1 MPAVFIRENIRIS
14 LISIRSHMLRT
25 ILTVLIIAFGIMAL
39 VGILTAIES
48 IKGSISSNFARM
60 GSNTFS
66 IRNHGIRSHGPNEGA
81 NDYRQISYA
90 EARDFKERFQFPA
103 MASVYTFG
111 TGTATIKYESIKTN
125 PNIAV
130 LGVDE
135 NYLITGGFELTNGRN
150 FSTHELTKGTSVVI
164 VGSEIVKK
172 LFPNNQDPIE
182 KMITIGPQKYK
193 IVGVLKSKGSSM
205 GFSGDNQCMV
215 PLTNLRTFVSGKEL
229 SYTINVMVNNPLL
242 MDIAIGEATGLFKVI
257 RKVQPGENI
266 NFEVEKSDNLA
277 QMLMDNISY
286 VTLAATIIG
295 LITLLGAAIGL
306 MNIMLVSVTE
316 RTREIG
322 IRKAMGATSRMIQ
335 NQFLIEAIV
344 IGQLGGYLGIIL
356 GILIGNLMSLLL
368 SSSFVIPWVWIFS
381 GVLLCVGVGLASGI
395 FPAMKA
401 ARLDPIE
408 ALRYE

>member
-1 MPAVFIRENIRIS
+1 MRIFVRENIRIS
-14 LISIRSHMLRT
+14 LVSIRSHMLRT
-25 ILTVLIIAFGIMAL
+25 ILTVLIIASGIMAL

-48 IKGSISSNFARM
+48 IKGSINSNFARM

-66 IRNHGIRSHGPNEGA
+66 IRNHGIRMHGPNEGA
-81 NDYRQISYA
+81 NDYRQISYR
-90 EARDFKERFQFPA
+90 EAIEFKDRFLFPA
-103 MASVYTFG
+103 SVSVFTYG
-111 TGTATIKYESIKTN
+111 TVTATVKYESRKTN

-130 LGVDE
+130 IGVDE
-135 NYLITGGFELTNGRN
+135 NYLITSGFEVDYGRN
-150 FSTHELTKGTSVVI
+150 FSTQELNKGSYVVI
-164 VGSEIVKK
+164 VGSDIVKK
-172 LFPNNQDPIE
+172 LFPKEKNPVD

-193 IVGVLKSKGSSM
+193 IIGVLKSKGSSM
-205 GFSGDNQCMV
+205 GFSGDQNCLI
-215 PLTNLRTFVSGKEL
+215 PLTNLRQFVSGKEL

-242 MDIAIGEATGLFKVI
+242 MDVATGEATGLFKVI
-257 RKVQPGENI
+257 RKVQPGEKT

-277 QMLMDNISY
+277 QMLMDNIST

-295 LITLLGAAIGL
+295 FITLLSAAIGL

-322 IRKAMGATSRMIQ
+322 IRKAMGATSKMIK
-335 NQFLIEAIV
+335 NQFLVEAIV
-344 IGQLGGYLGIIL
+344 IGQLGGYLGIFL
-356 GILIGNLMSLLL
+356 GIIIGNGMSLLL
-368 SSSFVIPWVWIFS
+368 GSSFVIPWVWIFS
-381 GVLLCVGVGLASGI
+381 GVMLCIVVGLVSGI

>member
-1 MPAVFIRENIRIS
+1 MPIFVRENIRIS
-14 LISIRSHMLRT
+14 LVSIRSHMLRT

-48 IKGSISSNFARM
+48 IKASISSNFARM

-66 IRNHGIRSHGPNEGA
+66 IRNHGIRMHGPNEGA

-90 EARDFKERFQFPA
+90 EAMDFKNRFQFPA
-103 MASVYTFG
+103 AASVFTWG
-111 TGTATIKYESIKTN
+111 TGTATVKHESLKTN
-125 PNIAV
+125 PNIAI

-135 NYLITGGFELTNGRN
+135 NYLITSGFEIEYGRN
-150 FSTHELTKGTSVVI
+150 FSSQELSKGSYVVI
-164 VGSEIVKK
+164 VGSEIIKK
-172 LFPNNQDPIE
+172 LFPKDKDPVE
-182 KMITIGPQKYK
+182 KMVTIGPQKYK
-193 IVGVLKSKGSSM
+193 IIGVMKSKGSSM
-205 GFSGDNQCMV
+205 GFSGDQNCLI
-215 PLTNLRTFVSGKEL
+215 PLSNLRQFVSGKEL
-229 SYTINVMVNNPLL
+229 SYTINVLVNNPLM

-257 RKVQPGENI
+257 RKVPPGEKI

-277 QMLMDNISY
+277 EMLMDNISY

-322 IRKAMGATSRMIQ
+322 IRKAMGATSKMIK

-344 IGQLGGYLGIIL
+344 IGQFGGILGIIL
-356 GILIGNLMSLLL
+356 GIVIGNSMSLILG
-368 SSSFVIPWVWIFS
+368 SSFVIPWIWIFS
-381 GVLLCVGVGLASGI
+381 GVLLCVVVGLASGI
-395 FPAMKA
+395 FPAIKA

>member
-1 MPAVFIRENIRIS
+1 MRIFLRENIRIS
-14 LISIRSHMLRT
+14 LASIRSHMLRT
-25 ILTVLIIAFGIMAL
+25 ILTMLIIAFGIMAL

-48 IKGSISSNFARM
+48 IKGAISSNFARM

-66 IRNHGIRSHGPNEGA
+66 IRNHGIRMHGPNEGA
-81 NDYRQISYA
+81 NDYRQISYR
-90 EARDFKERFQFPA
+90 EAIEFKERFLFPA
-103 MASVYTFG
+103 AASVYTWG
-111 TGTATIKYESIKTN
+111 TGTATVKYESVKTN
-125 PNIAV
+125 PNIGV

-135 NYLITGGFELTNGRN
+135 NYLITSGFEVDYGRN
-150 FSTHELTKGTSVVI
+150 FSTQELNKGTSVVI
-164 VGSEIVKK
+164 VGSGVVKK
-172 LFPNNQDPIE
+172 LFPNNNNPVDKIV
-182 KMITIGPQKYK
+182 TIGPQKYK
-193 IVGVLKSKGSSM
+193 IIGVLKSKGSSM
-205 GFSGDNQCMV
+205 GFSGDNQCIV

-257 RKVQPGENI
+257 RKVLPGEKN

-277 QMLMDNISY
+277 QMLMENISY

-295 LITLLGAAIGL
+295 LITLLGAAVGL

-322 IRKAMGATSRMIQ
+322 IRKAMGATSKMIK

-344 IGQLGGYLGIIL
+344 IGQLGGILGIFLGII
-356 GILIGNLMSLLL
+356 IGNSMSLILD
-368 SSSFVIPWVWIFS
+368 SSFVIPWVWIFS
-381 GVLLCVGVGLASGI
+381 GVMLCIVVGLVSGI
-395 FPAMKA
+395 FPAIKA

>member
-1 MPAVFIRENIRIS
+1 MRIFVRENIRIS
-14 LISIRSHMLRT
+14 LVSIRSHMLRT

-48 IKGSISSNFARM
+48 IKGAINSNFARM

-66 IRNHGIRSHGPNEGA
+66 IRNHGMRRHGPNEDA

-90 EARDFKERFQFPA
+90 EAKDFKDRFLFPA
-103 MASVYTFG
+103 QASVYTFG
-111 TGTATIKYESIKTN
+111 TGTGTLKYESLKTN

-135 NYLITGGFELTNGRN
+135 NYLITTGFDMDYGRN
-150 FSTHELTKGTSVVI
+150 FSTQELNKGSNVTI
-164 VGSEIVKK
+164 IGSNIVKK
-172 LFPNNQDPIE
+172 LFPDIKNPVDKLIS
-182 KMITIGPQKYK
+182 IGPQKYK

-205 GFSGDNQCMV
+205 GFSGDNNCLV
-215 PLTNLRTFVSGKEL
+215 PLTNLRQFVSGKEL

-242 MDIAIGEATGLFKVI
+242 MDIAIGESTGLFRVI
-257 RKVQPGENI
+257 RKVQAGEKN

-277 QMLMDNISY
+277 QMLMSNISY

-295 LITLLGAAIGL
+295 IITLLGAAIGL

-322 IRKAMGATSRMIQ
+322 IRKAMGATKKMIK

-344 IGQLGGYLGIIL
+344 IGQLGGYLGIFL
-356 GILIGNLMSLLL
+356 GILIGNVMSLILG
-368 SSSFVIPWVWIFS
+368 SSFVIPWLWIFS
-381 GVLLCVGVGLASGI
+381 GVMLCVLVGLASGI
-395 FPAMKA
+395 FPAIKA

>member
-1 MPAVFIRENIRIS
+1 MRIFINENIRIS

-25 ILTVLIIAFGIMAL
+25 VLTILIIAFGIMAL

-48 IKGSISSNFARM
+48 IKGSINSNFARM

-66 IRNHGIRSHGPNEGA
+66 IRNHGIRMHGPNEGA
-81 NDYRQISYA
+81 NDYRQISFN
-90 EARDFKERFQFPA
+90 EATEFKKRFLFPA
-103 MASVYTFG
+103 NASVYTFG
-111 TGTATIKYESIKTN
+111 THTATVKSGSNKTN
-125 PNIAV
+125 PNIAI
-130 LGVDE
+130 LGVDD
-135 NYLITGGFELTNGRN
+135 NYLMTSGFEIESGRN
-150 FSTHELTKGTSVVI
+150 FSLLELNNGSNVVI

-172 LFPNNQDPIE
+172 LFPENQFPLE
-182 KMITIGPQKYK
+182 EMVTIGSKKYK
-193 IVGVLKSKGSSM
+193 IIGVLKSKGSSM
-205 GFSGDNQCMV
+205 GFSGDKNCLV
-215 PLTNLRTFVSGKEL
+215 PISNLRQFVSGKDL

-242 MDIAIGEATGLFKVI
+242 IDIAIGEATGLFKVI
-257 RKVQPGENI
+257 RKVPPSEKI

-277 QMLMDNISY
+277 QMLMNNISY

-322 IRKAMGATSRMIQ
+322 IRKAMGATSKMIK
-335 NQFLIEAIV
+335 NQFLTEAIV

-356 GILIGNLMSLLL
+356 GIVIGNSMSLILG
-368 SSSFVIPWVWIFS
+368 SSFVVPWIWIFS
-381 GVLLCVGVGLASGI
+381 GVLLCMLVGLASGI
-395 FPAMKA
+395 FPAIKA

>member
-1 MPAVFIRENIRIS
+1 MAIFVRENIRIS

-66 IRNHGIRSHGPNEGA
+66 IRNHGIRMHGPNEGA
-81 NDYRQISYA
+81 NDYRQISYR
-90 EARDFKERFQFPA
+90 EAIDFKERFMFPA
-103 MASVYTFG
+103 LASVYTWG
-111 TGTATIKYESIKTN
+111 TGTATVKFESQKTN
-125 PNIAV
+125 PNIGV

-135 NYLITGGFELTNGRN
+135 NYLITSGIEVDYGRN
-150 FSTHELTKGTSVVI
+150 FSTQELNKGSNVVVLGSGI
-164 VGSEIVKK
+164 VTK
-172 LFPNNQDPIE
+172 LFPNNNNPVD
-182 KMITIGPQKYK
+182 KLVTIGPQKYK
-193 IVGVLKSKGSSM
+193 IIGVLKSKGSSM
-205 GFSGDNQCMV
+205 GFSGDNQCLI
-215 PLTNLRTFVSGKEL
+215 PLSNLRQFVSGKEL

-242 MDIAIGEATGLFKVI
+242 MDVAIGEATGLFRVI
-257 RKVQPGENI
+257 RKVLPGEKI

-277 QMLMDNISY
+277 QMLMENISY

-322 IRKAMGATSRMIQ
+322 IRKAMGATSTMIK

-344 IGQLGGYLGIIL
+344 IGQLGGFLGIFLGII
-356 GILIGNLMSLLL
+356 IGNGMSLLL
-368 SSSFVIPWVWIFS
+368 DSSFVIPWVWIFS
-381 GVLLCVGVGLASGI
+381 GVLLCVVVGLVSGI
-395 FPAMKA
+395 FPAIKA

>member
-1 MPAVFIRENIRIS
+1 MRIFINENIRIS

-25 ILTVLIIAFGIMAL
+25 ILTILIIAFGIMAL

-48 IKGSISSNFARM
+48 IKGSINSNFARM

-66 IRNHGIRSHGPNEGA
+66 IRNHGIRMHGPNEGA
-81 NDYRQISYA
+81 NDYRQISFN
-90 EARDFKERFQFPA
+90 EATEFKKRFLFPA
-103 MASVYTFG
+103 NASVYTFG
-111 TGTATIKYESIKTN
+111 THTATVKSGSNKTN
-125 PNIAV
+125 PNIAI
-130 LGVDE
+130 LGVDD
-135 NYLITGGFELTNGRN
+135 NYLMTSGFEIESGRN
-150 FSTHELTKGTSVVI
+150 FSLLELNNGSNVVI

-172 LFPNNQDPIE
+172 LFPENQFPLE
-182 KMITIGPQKYK
+182 EMVTIGSKKYK
-193 IVGVLKSKGSSM
+193 IIGVLKSKGSSM
-205 GFSGDNQCMV
+205 GFSGDKNCLV
-215 PLTNLRTFVSGKEL
+215 PISNLRQFVSGKDL

-242 MDIAIGEATGLFKVI
+242 IDIAIGEATGLFKVI
-257 RKVQPGENI
+257 RKVPPSEKI

-277 QMLMDNISY
+277 QMLMNNISY

-322 IRKAMGATSRMIQ
+322 IRKAMGATSKMIK
-335 NQFLIEAIV
+335 NQFLTEAIV

-356 GILIGNLMSLLL
+356 GIVIGNSMSLILG
-368 SSSFVIPWVWIFS
+368 SSFVVPWIWIFS
-381 GVLLCVGVGLASGI
+381 GVLLCMLVGLASGI
-395 FPAMKA
+395 FPAIKA